1 LLTLGAAPVT
11 AQALNSTTAL
21 SLRDRLD
28 SLDSATELIAEQE
41 AIRKFYEERTFAP
54 LWFTPDG
61 PTDAARRVMR
71 ELEQADSWGLRVD
84 DFALS
89 EAARADGPRDD
100 DQLAVAEFE
109 LSTLVLKYA
118 RHASGGRIS
127 EPERQLSDY
136 IDRRAEVPS
145 PADVLKQIAQAA
157 VPEDVLRSYHP
168 QHDQFQRLR
177 ALYVKLRGP
186 ADAAKFVIARTGKL
200 LAPGDTSPE
209 IEALRG
215 RLGVPATAGNADVY
229 DAPLLAAVKAFQRA
243 NRLSADGYVGPR
255 TRAAFQRGDNQ
266 AQIRQILVSM
276 EQWRWMPRDLG
287 QRHVLVNIPAYSI
300 SFVEG
305 GKSVMNERVIVGRPD
320 TPTPVFSKPMSTIVL
335 KPSWI
340 LPDSIKREKLL
351 RGRSLEGQGLV
362 VKKGDRIVKSW
373 AVDWSKANLSHYA
386 IYQPSG
392 NGNALGSVKFLF
404 PNKYSVYLHDTPNKS
419 LFSSS
424 ERTYSH
430 GCIRLRDPLKVAQF
444 ILDWDQGPG
453 MVDVKRLVSRNGPDN
468 NEIALTKPLPVH
480 VGYFTVWVGA
490 DGEAQY
496 LDDPYGHVQRVSL
509 ALNGQWD
516 KIDRG
521 PRHDTDPQIGVYA
534 GLTDPGDLSKRGKSK
549 SSKRKAAADGVAPG
563 FNILAAPSYKPSNY
577 RPGYVGG
584 LMNSAFAR

>member
-1 LLTLGAAPVT
+1 MQRPVT

-100 DQLAVAEFE
+100 DQLAAAEFE

-157 VPEDVLRSYHP
+157 APEDVLRSYHP

-186 ADAAKFVIARTGKL
+186 AADAAKFVIASTGKL

-215 RLGVPATAGNADVY
+215 RLGVPATAGKADVY
-229 DAPLLAAVKAFQRA
+229 DALLLEAVKAFQRA

-255 TRAAFQRGDNQ
+255 TRAAFQRGDNE

-362 VKKGDRIVKSW
+362 VKKGDRSLKSW

-404 PNKYSVYLHDTPNKS
+404 PNKYSVYLHDTPNES
-419 LFSSS
+419 LFLFLRTHLQPRLHPAARSSQGGPV
-424 ERTYSH
+424 H
-430 GCIRLRDPLKVAQF
+430 PRL
-444 ILDWDQGPG
+444 GPG
-453 MVDVKRLVSRNGPDN
+453 AGHGGRQTARLSQRARQQRDCADEAAACARGLLHGLGGRRWGSAVSRRSLWPR
-468 NEIALTKPLPVH
+468 AARVA
-480 VGYFTVWVGA
+480 GA
-490 DGEAQY
+490 
-496 LDDPYGHVQRVSL
+496 QRPM
-509 ALNGQWD
+509 GQD
-516 KIDRG
+516 
-521 PRHDTDPQIGVYA
+521 
-534 GLTDPGDLSKRGKSK
+534 
-549 SSKRKAAADGVAPG
+549 
-563 FNILAAPSYKPSNY
+563 
-577 RPGYVGG
+577 RPGP
-584 LMNSAFAR
+584 AP

>member
-1 LLTLGAAPVT
+1 MVPRIQGGSAFVRHASLALLLTLGAAPVT

-100 DQLAVAEFE
+100 DQLAAAEFE

-145 PADVLKQIAQAA
+145 PADVLKQLAQAA
-157 VPEDVLRSYHP
+157 APEDVLRSYHP

-287 QRHVLVNIPAYSI
+287 QRHALVNIPAYSI
-300 SFVEG
+300 DFVEG

-362 VKKGDRIVKSW
+362 VKKGDRIVKAGPSTGRKPISRTTQSTSRRATAMHW
-373 AVDWSKANLSHYA
+373 AA
-386 IYQPSG
+386 
-392 NGNALGSVKFLF
+392 
-404 PNKYSVYLHDTPNKS
+404 
-419 LFSSS
+419 SSS
-424 ERTYSH
+424 CSPTSTRSTCTTRRTNRCSPPPNAPTATAASGCAILSRWRSSYSI
-430 GCIRLRDPLKVAQF
+430 GTRGRAWWTSNGSSLATGPTTTRLR
-444 ILDWDQGPG
+444 
-453 MVDVKRLVSRNGPDN
+453 
-468 NEIALTKPLPVH
+468 
-480 VGYFTVWVGA
+480 
-490 DGEAQY
+490 
-496 LDDPYGHVQRVSL
+496 
-509 ALNGQWD
+509 
-516 KIDRG
+516 
-521 PRHDTDPQIGVYA
+521 
-534 GLTDPGDLSKRGKSK
+534 
-549 SSKRKAAADGVAPG
+549 
-563 FNILAAPSYKPSNY
+563 
-577 RPGYVGG
+577 
-584 LMNSAFAR
+584 